1 MGWLQVMNAFALAGW
16 TWLLLHSVL
25 PAHSGL
31 VARDEFAGQGLRARR
46 AQWLFGAL
54 QTFCYAEVSTIAY
67 HRHCVLR
74 SMKGVEQTVLGLGIC
89 VFRSTIAVFA
99 IPKLDNAA
107 LHQALVGGWALADV
121 LRYIALL
128 SKRPS
133 LQLLRRIASTILF
146 LLVAIAEVCA
156 SWLTLDSF
164 TLGVRR
170 WMLVQMCATTMGLPV
185 GAYLFLKSARKVRKD
200 AKRAHLW
207 STVGGW
213 MGRESFKCD
222 FGEKAVLAPA
232 HGHVPIYRPRLPGAL
247 CRGSQ
252 AELSA
257 LKPTGPSPPSR
268 SLWPHL
274 EELVRMTEVPIG
286 LPGAT
291 SRLARTLRTEAE
303 LEQQAER
310 AAKAEPQAEP
320 RQVMEERHQLP
331 SFDAEAAL
339 RALREERLERERRCR
354 FLDFPRPD
362 QRLPERAVAVT
373 FRPGPPGPGSSG
385 PSIFEVEV
393 SWKSFQ
399 HAGAGGAIPLRSP
412 GSLAREPACS
422 FVMRPPV
429 VEWESPSRPE
439 RERTAHRRPS
449 ARSRRSSATDLRAR
463 EKLGKLLVAHYE
475 VRFRKAQVKT
485 AKLMRVVLG
494 IEEEKPESILEGLT
508 GPGPHGSAMDPSMD
522 RAMVEG
528 RVVAI
533 EDTFLEVLLTQAEG
547 SRSVLFGRLFLGP
560 RRGASSHALGLCVGD
575 DIERLRVVGRLPDG
589 ALCLVPEDRDPAE
602 GFRGPPGVGGEMEE
616 KAAKSY
622 SRQELLEQRRSVA
635 CVACG
640 LGLGGAETPW
650 APQTAPYR
658 EEDFE
663 AMLLQALLSGQLP
676 PPWWHRCS
684 AALKRKALLVAL
696 RVGSMQA
703 VYAMQP
709 ESAAFRAQ
717 LQCFEPDGSFLS
729 EAMSGI
735 WDDAERAA
743 ATRRTSGPS
752 SGPSLKAANLD
763 ALQRVA
769 SEEGRGSAV
778 AWLLQRGAPVAA
790 LLPEEPGPAALGI
803 RLRGLKLLQ
812 DLGQQAAPAAAAIAG
827 CLRDPEVR
835 GRRAAAEALA
845 ALEVTGDLAPRAAD
859 PQCRVAAAVALGSL
873 GRDGCLA
880 AEEALWHQDLDVRG
894 LACVALEASKEAS
907 TSKVLVR
914 WLQEGG
920 ASEVSLR
927 ARALQA
933 LARLLG
939 SAPALERE
947 LALAA
952 LAAFAVHATDPDAA
966 VREASLLGLG
976 ALCHTCE
983 SCRELA
989 LPTLAA
995 GLDDSEEAVREAAA
1009 SALAV
1014 EEWEKGVVD
1023 ESEPSS
1029 SRVVLR
1035 VLSIL
1040 DRRAG
1045 DGMPSAIRRIA
1056 RFAAIG
1062 RPARAAVVEV
1072 RSAQRAQS
1080 SHQELTSNEEKLLV
1094 DMEEAEI
1101 AIASLLGPPNKLS
1114 SGAVKQAWEVVHREA
1129 SEGWVP
1135 KAREKGAPEDAK
1147 AMAPRRCM
1155 GCMCPQRSLGCMG
1168 QEEEHPEGL
1177 VQLATESVHH
1187 GACKEESAAE
1197 EQVHPLPAS
1206 PGKCRNISSLNW
1218 RWRLWGGAGHGRA
1231 MDKAGSSA
1239 FDERGLWVLRRVSTI
1254 FAVRKEKLEKFLQLL
1269 GEDANSSRLLNHFL
1283 NEVEVPAVFFH
1294 LSGSGESCS
1303 VSTDLPTAAQLKK
1316 KVLALVRSKQEV
1328 EIDLG
1333 PGRRP
1338 CVVFV
1343 ELAKGIMDLINSYC
1357 HSVYLSVLMNPANQ
1371 RGWSDLIT
1379 RDLLDKFH
1387 GFLASLHVTV
1397 GLRQGQTL
1405 LPLPPREAVQEGAG
1419 PGKGSAS
1426 ASSKDRVHV
1435 LEGAVITWTKQV
1447 RYVLKQEPEH
1457 IFREGSP
1464 QPDAELQFWRSR
1476 ANNLNSIH
1484 MQLQMEGVKRV
1495 LRFLDANKSTY
1506 VAPFARLQKEVED
1519 GREEAND
1526 NVKFLKALERHV
1538 NALLNETQDFEALEQ
1553 VFDDVF
1559 HVLLLVWRHSK
1570 YYNSLARLAVIVRQ
1584 ICNSLI
1590 AQATRYISGSSVFE
1604 MILQSEALEC
1614 YDMLERVLRAI
1625 ESLQART

>member
-1 MGWLQVMNAFALAGW
+1 MDLQISMG
-16 TWLLLHSVL
+16 
-25 PAHSGL
+25 
-31 VARDEFAGQGLRARR
+31 
-46 AQWLFGAL
+46 
-54 QTFCYAEVSTIAY
+54 
-67 HRHCVLR
+67 
-74 SMKGVEQTVLGLGIC
+74 
-89 VFRSTIAVFA
+89 
-99 IPKLDNAA
+99 
-107 LHQALVGGWALADV
+107 
-121 LRYIALL
+121 
-128 SKRPS
+128 
-133 LQLLRRIASTILF
+133 
-146 LLVAIAEVCA
+146 
-156 SWLTLDSF
+156 
-164 TLGVRR
+164 
-170 WMLVQMCATTMGLPV
+170 
-185 GAYLFLKSARKVRKD
+185 
-200 AKRAHLW
+200 
-207 STVGGW
+207 
-213 MGRESFKCD
+213 
-222 FGEKAVLAPA
+222 
-232 HGHVPIYRPRLPGAL
+232 
-247 CRGSQ
+247 
-252 AELSA
+252 
-257 LKPTGPSPPSR
+257 
-268 SLWPHL
+268 
-274 EELVRMTEVPIG
+274 
-286 LPGAT
+286 
-291 SRLARTLRTEAE
+291 
-303 LEQQAER
+303 
-310 AAKAEPQAEP
+310 
-320 RQVMEERHQLP
+320 
-331 SFDAEAAL
+331 
-339 RALREERLERERRCR
+339 
-354 FLDFPRPD
+354 
-362 QRLPERAVAVT
+362 
-373 FRPGPPGPGSSG
+373 
-385 PSIFEVEV
+385 
-393 SWKSFQ
+393 
-399 HAGAGGAIPLRSP
+399 
-412 GSLAREPACS
+412 
-422 FVMRPPV
+422 
-429 VEWESPSRPE
+429 
-439 RERTAHRRPS
+439 
-449 ARSRRSSATDLRAR
+449 
-463 EKLGKLLVAHYE
+463 
-475 VRFRKAQVKT
+475 
-485 AKLMRVVLG
+485 
-494 IEEEKPESILEGLT
+494 
-508 GPGPHGSAMDPSMD
+508 
-522 RAMVEG
+522 AMVEG

-533 EDTFLEVLLTQAEG
+533 EDTFLEVLLTQG
-547 SRSVLFGRLFLGP
+547 TCTLSGRLLLG
-560 RRGASSHALGLCVGD
+560 GASSRALGLCVGD
-575 DIERLRVVGRLPDG
+575 DLERLRVVGKLPDG
-589 ALCLVPEDRDPAE
+589 TLCLVPEDLQA
-602 GFRGPPGVGGEMEE
+602 GYGLSQPPGEMEE
-616 KAAKSY
+616 ANSY
-622 SRQELLEQRRSVA
+622 SRQELLEQRRSSA
-635 CVACG
+635 NCS
-640 LGLGGAETPW
+640 LGGGAEAEARPPPRPAW

-663 AMLLQALLSGQLP
+663 AMLLQALVSGQLP
-676 PPWWHRCS
+676 PPWWSRCS

-743 ATRRTSGPS
+743 ATKRTSP
-752 SGPSLKAANLD
+752 SGPAGPLKAAAKLED
-763 ALQRVA
+763 ALQHV

-778 AWLLQRGAPVAA
+778 AWLLHRGAPVAA

-812 DLGQQAAPAAAAIAG
+812 DLGQQAAPAAAAVAG

-845 ALEVTGDLAPRAAD
+845 ALEVTGDVAPRAVPRLRRLLEQEAD

-933 LARLLG
+933 LARLL
-939 SAPALERE
+939 ARRAARATRPPPAESEPGERE
-947 LALAA
+947 LALETETLVAV
-952 LAAFAVHATDPDAA
+952 FAVHATDPDAA

-976 ALCHTCE
+976 ALCRTCE

-1009 SALAV
+1009 SFALAV
-1014 EEWEKGVVD
+1014 EEREKGVVD

-1045 DGMPSAIRRIA
+1045 A
-1056 RFAAIG
+1056 RSTLADS
-1062 RPARAAVVEV
+1062 ARALE
-1072 RSAQRAQS
+1072 
-1080 SHQELTSNEEKLLV
+1080 ELTSNEEKLLV
-1094 DMEEAEI
+1094 DMVDLTQAPSPAADYEEEAEI

-1129 SEGWVP
+1129 SDGWVP

-1147 AMAPRRCM
+1147 APAKKKSTR
-1155 GCMCPQRSLGCMG
+1155 
-1168 QEEEHPEGL
+1168 
-1177 VQLATESVHH
+1177 
-1187 GACKEESAAE
+1187 KEESAAE
-1197 EQVHPLPAS
+1197 EQVHPLPVAFRCRANAARVARVFHSSQTILAHRVMVTDTMQAFFDGLAS
-1206 PGKCRNISSLNW
+1206 ARDYKGMSSWEKAATPTPSRPVQANVETSVLSS
-1218 RWRLWGGAGHGRA
+1218 GVCGVGRA
-1231 MDKAGSSA
+1231 MDVPWTRQETEAKS
-1239 FDERGLWVLRRVSTI
+1239 FRFGLLQRLVAAPSMSEASGVSTI

-1328 EIDLG
+1328 EIDLGG

-1526 NVKFLKALERHV
+1526 NVKFLKALESHV
-1538 NALLNETQDFEALEQ
+1538 NALLNETQDFEVLEQ

-1590 AQATRYISGSSVFE
+1590 AQAQPAPQI
-1604 MILQSEALEC
+1604 
-1614 YDMLERVLRAI
+1614 
-1625 ESLQART
+1625 